1 MFCSKCGSQISD
13 NAQFCSACGTPIK
26 KNTNN
31 NVLKSNSA
39 KVHSSK
45 KNAVIFVLSVI
56 AVAIYMFAI
65 KIVIPIV
72 ESDSMRAEVNFL
84 KYFSHDYYVAY
95 NMNENLP
102 KIYMTVFLSGLMSV
116 ISIGNYISLKKLK
129 EKLNIFGII
138 GGILA
143 VIVLMASINIA
154 VIYVKRYTT

>member
-45 KNAVIFVLSVI
+45 KNTVIFVLSII
-56 AVAIYMFAI
+56 AVIIYTITI
-65 KIVIPIV
+65 KIVIPSV
-72 ESDSMRAEVNFL
+72 KADNMRAEVNFL
-84 KYFSHDYYVAY
+84 KYFLNDYYVAY
-95 NMNENLP
+95 NMEENLP
-102 KIYMTVFLSGLMSV
+102 KIYIPVSLSGLMSV

-143 VIVLMASINIA
+143 VIVLMASISTA
-154 VIYVKRYTT
+154 VTYIKKYTT